1 MVHQKSV
8 KGLGR
13 EGCNGLLVTAGADGM
28 IRISMIGE
36 KKLAGPTIMT
46 AMRENPML
54 KAFADFAVN
63 GPSVESQMIVTDNQP
78 AGQEL
83 PSEDEPMTVH
93 TPGVTFDASPESP
106 LISEEE
112 SQAIEA
118 EMTNT

>member
-1 MVHQKSV
+1 M
-8 KGLGR
+8 KGLGK
-13 EGCNGLLVTAGADGM
+13 EGCNGLLITAGADGN
-28 IRISMIGE
+28 IRISMIGN
-36 KKLAGPTIMT
+36 KKLAGPTILS

-54 KAFADFAVN
+54 RSFSDFVAN
-63 GPSVESQMIVTDNQP
+63 GPSVQSEMVVTDNQT
-78 AGQEL
+78 GEQEPL
-83 PSEDEPMTVH
+83 TVN